1 MTGSPTA
8 DHVLV
13 LIKLN
18 IFRALVNNA
27 ITLGF
32 PVEMAMEDNAL
43 SPFTAKSRY
52 ENHLT
57 THHQTFLKIPVTLRP
72 TTIQCQIP
80 HHPWIDLL
88 PVPRMRDNLIL
99 AEDNY
104 DGLELCEDLCGLFNQ
119 KSRTGLIIWGEPWDP
134 AGWEIT
140 PQFLRRWAWIL
151 KGCMELMTSTNYWR
165 EKRGEKPLNF
175 EGFEDKIFEIY

>member
-8 DHVLV
+8 DQV
-13 LIKLN
+13 LILIKFN

-27 ITLGF
+27 VTLGF
-32 PVEMAMEDNAL
+32 QVESALEDNAL
-43 SPFTAKSRY
+43 SPFAAKSRY

-57 THHQTFLKIPVTLRP
+57 TLKIPTALQP
-72 TTIQCQIP
+72 TPIQCQIP
-80 HHPWIDLL
+80 HHPWFDLL

-99 AEDNY
+99 AAGGY
-104 DGLELCEDLCGLFNQ
+104 DDLQLCEDLCGLFNQ

-140 PQFLRRWAWIL
+140 PQFLKRWAWVL
-151 KGCMELMTSTNYWR
+151 KGCTELMTSTNYWR
-165 EKRGEKPLNF
+165 ERRGEKALNF
-175 EGFEDKIFEIY
+175 DGFEDRVFEIY